1 MVSRGRL
8 RRTLVLR
15 TKSPE
20 RATALLAECGRL
32 GYKAIVGVEPDKVE
46 DITDLERALRR
57 SRLSEVHRSF
67 VSRNGPCPCGSG
79 SKYKNCCARDA

>member
-1 MVSRGRL
+1 MVSHGGL
-8 RRTLVLR
+8 RKTLVLR
-15 TKSPE
+15 TTTQG
-20 RATALLAECGRL
+20 RAAALLAECDRL
-32 GYKAIVGVEPDKVE
+32 GYKAIVGIEPDKLE

-57 SRLSEVHRSF
+57 SQLSGNRRAF